1 MTKRTWGLGLV
12 VTASVGF
19 WLAIVLTP
27 GRAEDAA
34 ELYTQV
40 AGARGRELA
49 GAWLFVL
56 AGAALL
62 LGCALLLQRSV
73 DRTATVGLLMLLV
86 GSIWPVARGVTN
98 AVAVAALDAHVGP
111 ARFDAL
117 LGSSAWAPL
126 LVFLPVFLLAPVVL
140 GVGLWR
146 ARRSSPLPTV
156 LWLVGAVTYV
166 ATETSQAP
174 AAAGFAVAAAGL
186 CWSAAI
192 AARAAARPAEPTVAG
207 DVLATGPMHTG

>member
-1 MTKRTWGLGLV
+1 VTKRTWGLGLV
-12 VTASVGF
+12 VAASVGF
-19 WLAIVLTP
+19 WLAVVVAP

-34 ELYTQV
+34 ELYDQV
-40 AGARGRELA
+40 AAARGRELA

-62 LGCALLLQRSV
+62 LGCALLLHRAAG
-73 DRTATVGLLMLLV
+73 RTATAGLLLLLV
-86 GSIWPVARGVTN
+86 GSIWPVARGVTD
-98 AVAVAALDAHVGP
+98 AVAVAAVDAHIGP

-146 ARRSSPLPTV
+146 DRRTTPLPAV
-156 LWLVGAVTYV
+156 LWLVGVVAYV
-166 ATETSQAP
+166 ATESSWAP
-174 AAAGFAVAAAGL
+174 AAVGFAVAAVGL
-186 CWSAAI
+186 SWSAA
-192 AARAAARPAEPTVAG
+192 
-207 DVLATGPMHTG
+207 VLARSNAPSPQPVAD